1 VPASGRRAAQGG
13 WNPQEPFQTEK
24 AAKHGKMIK
33 HGPFAEI
40 ASRLMLPPGCFHTT
54 KTRSGRCYG
63 ATQAGNPGVRRFL
76 DRLRIAS
83 VANGNKNWLS
93 GQPLQVVK
101 WIADL
106 FPLFAGVV

>member
-1 VPASGRRAAQGG
+1 
-13 WNPQEPFQTEK
+13 
-24 AAKHGKMIK
+24 M
-33 HGPFAEI
+33 
-40 ASRLMLPPGCFHTT
+40 
-54 KTRSGRCYG
+54 
-63 ATQAGNPGVRRFL
+63 RRFL

-93 GQPLQVVK
+93 GQLLQVVK

>member
-1 VPASGRRAAQGG
+1 MAAFRTDTKCRLHRAASEFGGKAEDIYSGRVFR
-13 WNPQEPFQTEK
+13 
-24 AAKHGKMIK
+24 I
-33 HGPFAEI
+33 
-40 ASRLMLPPGCFHTT
+40 L
-54 KTRSGRCYG
+54 TRCCG

-93 GQPLQVVK
+93 DQPSQVVK

-106 FPLFAGVV
+106 FPLFAGAVWGGEQAVVLFAPIGPA